1 MHRFREKNR
10 GTYTIILWLNILQ
23 SSIIIIR
30 ATTSRE
36 FKENKK
42 GFHFKVGRDDESC
55 YETSFTALVILY
67 STMSITHILYT
78 DASSLAAV
86 FCFFSFS

>member
-1 MHRFREKNR
+1 
-10 GTYTIILWLNILQ
+10 
-23 SSIIIIR
+23 
-30 ATTSRE
+30 
-36 FKENKK
+36 
-42 GFHFKVGRDDESC
+42 VGRDDESC

-86 FCFFSFS
+86 FFFSLFLNAVVQYLKTKRKE